1 MDSLK
6 CAHETLL
13 VIKAMHAAL
22 SAQKCHPKV
31 ANFLNNYIKAGQIK
45 TICS

>member
-13 VIKAMHAAL
+13 VIKAVHAAL

-31 ANFLNNYIKAGQIK
+31 ANFLNK
-45 TICS
+45 SWSDRDDM